1 MAKLTSRWYRN
12 ERDLKRMLAL
22 VTASAMRD
30 GPNAGHLH
38 VGDVVWGLFQNP
50 TIDPAARIRLFD
62 DGRGALRGFVW
73 LHPPRGFGIHVNTA
87 MPIFPA
93 MIVEM
98 VQWAEAHLKATNE
111 DGEPL
116 GPFEI
121 EEVPSLDMPL
131 HAGLKSAGYRS
142 TSTAAYCLYA
152 QMLDVPIPE
161 LVLPPGAMVR
171 SVRFDDPAEID
182 ARVALHREVWE
193 PSRFTADGYA
203 RLRAKPVYRPDL
215 DLIAVTS
222 GGELA
227 SYCIVWWDPE
237 TRTGEFEPVGTA
249 LNFRSRGFGKALLL
263 DALHRLKAMGGRN
276 AVVVSET
283 RAEGEPARRLYE
295 AVGFHRVLDF
305 EEWERKLP

>member
-12 ERDLKRMLAL
+12 ERDLKCMLAL

-30 GPNAGHLH
+30 GPDAGHLH
-38 VGDVVWGLFQNP
+38 MGDVVWGLFQNP
-50 TIDPAARIRLFD
+50 TIDPAARIRLFE

-87 MPIFPA
+87 MPIFPV

-98 VQWAEAHLKATNE
+98 VRWTEAHL
-111 DGEPL
+111 GV
-116 GPFEI
+116 GSPFEI

-131 HAGLKSAGYRS
+131 HAGLRSAGYRS
-142 TSTAAYCLYA
+142 TSTAAYCLNA
-152 QMLDVPIPE
+152 QMLDAPIPE
-161 LVLPPGAMVR
+161 PVLPPGAMVR
-171 SVRFDDPAEID
+171 PVRFDDPVEID

-193 PSRFTADGYA
+193 PSRFTADGYQ
-203 RLRAKPVYRPDL
+203 RLREKPVYRPDL
-215 DLIAVTS
+215 DLVAVTP

-237 TRTGEFEPVGTA
+237 RRTGEFEPVGTA
-249 LNFRSRGFGKALLL
+249 SRFRRQGYGRALLL
-263 DALHRLKAMGGRN
+263 EAMRRLRTMGGKN
-276 AVVVSET
+276 AVVVSATQVES
-283 RAEGEPARRLYE
+283 EPAQRLYE

-305 EEWERKLP
+305 EDWERKHP